1 MNSADKIKKLFKDA
15 ELSINSDA
23 DEKIFQDVFEARQKA
38 KEKTP
43 AQPVNIWRLIMKN
56 SLTKFA
62 AAAVL
67 LIACMA
73 GLTMINTTSNVA
85 LADVL
90 EHIKQAKAF
99 FYQSDAS
106 NVIEMMGTEMNQDI
120 HTMVWISQDYG
131 MRMDMEMEMSSPN
144 DPNRQTN
151 SAQSYLLPEQNEIIT
166 IMPSQKQYIRVEL
179 DAKQTLEARQEV
191 NDPNLMVE
199 QILECKYISLGKST
213 VDGIEVEGFQ
223 TTDPNYGG
231 GMYRSGQVDIK
242 LWVDVKTQLPV
253 KIEEDIQLDDQMNT
267 HSITYDFQWDIP
279 VDAAIFEPVIPDDYT
294 SFTTEPIQVGLDE
307 NAVMKGLKLLADMTG
322 KYPEKLDLAELL
334 SLLKEFMETIPE
346 TPEDTEALSPFLKQI
361 KEESEGL
368 SREEIMQKG
377 KDLGLDLTMSVMG
390 LQAFHAQLVQEDKDP
405 AYYGDI
411 ITPDD
416 AGQVLMRWKVSDN
429 EYRVIFGS
437 LYAET
442 VTADV
447 LAELEKN
454 LPK

>member
-62 AAAVL
+62 AAAVV

-294 SFTTEPIQVGLDE
+294 
-307 NAVMKGLKLLADMTG
+307 TG